1 MEQFGFLT
9 AKSDAQAMQAQA
21 ASATAQ
27 MGATVRYVAGGT
39 NLVDLLKL
47 DVERPKQVVDINALE
62 LAKVEPIGTGEL
74 RGGLRIG
81 ALARNS
87 DVANDARVKRDY
99 AVLSEAILSGA
110 SPQIRNM
117 ASTAGNLLQRTRCP
131 YFRDLAHKCNK
142 REPGSGCD
150 AMEGHNRML
159 AILGTS
165 EHCIATNPSDQ
176 NVALMALEAT
186 VQIRGAGS
194 GKAGGER
201 SVPRNIPI
209 AEFYKLPGATPNIE
223 TVLEPGDLITSV
235 TLPAP
240 VAGARSGYVK
250 LRDRAAYEFALASAA
265 VVLSVSGSKVT
276 HARVALG
283 GVGTIPWRAREAEAE
298 LIGKPATR
306 EQFVRAAEAAL
317 KDAKPR
323 SENGFKVELAKR
335 CIVHALTTVSAA

>member
-1 MEQFGFLT
+1 MEQFGFVS
-9 AKSDAQAMQAQA
+9 ARSEAQA
-21 ASATAQ
+21 AEVAARSATAQ
-27 MGATVRYVAGGT
+27 IGATVRYVAGGT

-47 DVERPKQVVDINALE
+47 DVERPKQVIDINALE
-62 LAKVEPIGTGEL
+62 LSGIEPL
-74 RGGLRIG
+74 NGGLQIG

-87 DVANDARVKRDY
+87 DVANDVTVKRDY

-176 NVALMALEAT
+176 NVALMALEA
-186 VQIRGAGS
+186 VVEIRGPRGN
-194 GKAGGER
+194 R
-201 SVPRNIPI
+201 SVPI
-209 AEFYKLPGATPNIE
+209 AEFYKLPGATPHIE

-235 TLPAP
+235 RLPAP
-240 VAGARSGYVK
+240 VAGAKSGYLK

-265 VVLSVSGSKVT
+265 IVLGVSGGKVT

-298 LIGKPATR
+298 LMGKPATR

-335 CIVHALTTVSAA
+335 CIVHALTTVNA

>member
-1 MEQFGFLT
+1 ME
-9 AKSDAQAMQAQA
+9 A
-21 ASATAQ
+21 AARSATAQ

-62 LAKVEPIGTGEL
+62 LSRIEAVSG
-74 RGGLRIG
+74 GGLRIG

-87 DVANDARVKRDY
+87 DVANDVRVKRDY

-117 ASTAGNLLQRTRCP
+117 ASTSGNLLQRTRCP

-150 AMEGHNRML
+150 AMEGHNRNL

-186 VQIRGAGS
+186 VQIRGV
-194 GKAGGER
+194 KGGER
-201 SVPRNIPI
+201 NVPIV
-209 AEFYKLPGATPNIE
+209 EFYKLPGTTPHIE
-223 TVLEPGDLITSV
+223 TVLEPGDLITAV

-240 VAGARSGYVK
+240 VGGARSGYLK

-265 VVLSVSGSKVT
+265 VVLSVSGGKVT

-298 LIGKPATR
+298 LMGKPATR
-306 EQFVRAAEAAL
+306 EQFMRAAEAAL

>member
-1 MEQFGFLT
+1 MEQFSFVN
-9 AKSDAQAMQAQA
+9 AKSEAQA
-21 ASATAQ
+21 AEVAARSATAQ
-27 MGATVRYVAGGT
+27 LGATVRYVAGGT
-39 NLVDLLKL
+39 NLVDLMKL

-62 LAKVEPIGTGEL
+62 LSQIEPL
-74 RGGLRIG
+74 NGGLRIG

-87 DVANDARVKRDY
+87 DVANHATVKRDY

-117 ASTAGNLLQRTRCP
+117 ATTAGNLVQRTRCP
-131 YFRDLAHKCNK
+131 YYRDLAQRCNK

-176 NVALMALEAT
+176 NVALMVLEAT
-186 VQIRGAGS
+186 VQIRGTKGD
-194 GKAGGER
+194 R
-201 SVPRNIPI
+201 RVPI
-209 AEFYKLPGATPNIE
+209 AEFYKLPGTTPHIE
-223 TVLEPGDLITSV
+223 TVLEPGDLITAV

-240 VAGARSGYVK
+240 RPGTRSGYLK

-265 VVLSVSGSKVT
+265 LVLGVSGGRVT
-276 HARVALG
+276 HARVAMG
-283 GVGTIPWRAREAEAE
+283 GVGTVPWRSREAEE
-298 LIGKPATR
+298 VLMGKPATR
-306 EQFVRAAEAAL
+306 ETYVQAAEAAL

-335 CIVHALTTVSAA
+335 CVVHALTTVSVA

>member
-1 MEQFGFLT
+1 
-9 AKSDAQAMQAQA
+9 MQAAA

-39 NLVDLLKL
+39 NLVDLMKL

-62 LAKVEPIGTGEL
+62 MSRVEPLSG
-74 RGGLRIG
+74 GGLRIG

-87 DVANDARVKRDY
+87 DVANDTTVKRDY

-150 AMEGHNRML
+150 AMDGHNRML

-176 NVALMALEAT
+176 NVALMALDAT
-186 VQIRGAGS
+186 VHVRGAGS
-194 GKAGGER
+194 GRGGER
-201 SVPRNIPI
+201 SVPI

-240 VAGARSGYVK
+240 VAGTKSTYLK

-265 VVLSVSGSKVT
+265 VVMGVSGGKVT
-276 HARVALG
+276 HVRVALG
-283 GVGTIPWRAREAEAE
+283 GVGTIPWRAREAEAV
-298 LIGKPATR
+298 LMGKAATR
-306 EQFVRAAEAAL
+306 ENFVRAAEAAL

-335 CIVHALTTVSAA
+335 CIVHALTTMSA

>member
-1 MEQFGFLT
+1 MEQFSFVS
-9 AKSDAQAMQAQA
+9 ARSEAQA
-21 ASATAQ
+21 AEAAARSATAQ
-27 MGATVRYVAGGT
+27 IGASVRYVAGGT

-62 LAKVEPIGTGEL
+62 MSRIEPL
-74 RGGLRIG
+74 NGGLRIG

-87 DVANDARVKRDY
+87 DVASDARVKRDY
-99 AVLSEAILSGA
+99 AVLSEAIVSGA

-117 ASTAGNLLQRTRCP
+117 ASTAGNLVQRTRCP

-176 NVALMALEAT
+176 NVALMALEA
-186 VQIRGAGS
+186 VVEIRGQRGN
-194 GKAGGER
+194 
-201 SVPRNIPI
+201 RNVPI
-209 AEFYKLPGATPNIE
+209 AEFYKLPGTTPHIE
-223 TVLEPGDLITSV
+223 TVLEPGDLITGV
-235 TLPAP
+235 RLPAP
-240 VAGARSGYVK
+240 VAGVRSGYLK

-265 VVLSVSGSKVT
+265 VVLGVSGGKVT
-276 HARVALG
+276 HARVAMG

-298 LIGKPATR
+298 LMGKPATR

-335 CIVHALTTVSAA
+335 CIVHALTTVGAA

>member
-1 MEQFGFLT
+1 MEQFSFVS
-9 AKSDAQAMQAQA
+9 ARSEAQA
-21 ASATAQ
+21 AEAAARSATAQ
-27 MGATVRYVAGGT
+27 IGASVRYVAGGT

-62 LAKVEPIGTGEL
+62 MSRIEPL
-74 RGGLRIG
+74 NGGLRIG

-87 DVANDARVKRDY
+87 DVASDARVKRDY

-117 ASTAGNLLQRTRCP
+117 ASTAGNLVQRTRCP

-176 NVALMALEAT
+176 NVALMALEA
-186 VQIRGAGS
+186 VVEIRGQRGN
-194 GKAGGER
+194 
-201 SVPRNIPI
+201 RNVPI
-209 AEFYKLPGATPNIE
+209 AEFYKLPGTTPHIE
-223 TVLEPGDLITSV
+223 TVLEPGDLITGMR
-235 TLPAP
+235 LPAP
-240 VAGARSGYVK
+240 VAGVRSGYLK

-265 VVLSVSGSKVT
+265 VVLGVSGGKVT
-276 HARVALG
+276 HALVAMG

-298 LIGKPATR
+298 LMGKPATR

-335 CIVHALTTVSAA
+335 CIVHELTTVSAA

>member
-1 MEQFGFLT
+1 MEQFGFVS
-9 AKSDAQAMQAQA
+9 ARSEAQA
-21 ASATAQ
+21 AEAAARSATAQ
-27 MGATVRYVAGGT
+27 IGASVRYVAGGT
-39 NLVDLLKL
+39 NLVDLMKL

-62 LAKVEPIGTGEL
+62 MSRIEPMN
-74 RGGLRIG
+74 GGLRIG

-87 DVANDARVKRDY
+87 DVANDATVKRDY
-99 AVLSEAILSGA
+99 AVLSQAILSGA

-131 YFRDLAHKCNK
+131 YFRDLAQKCNK

-176 NVALMALEAT
+176 NVALMALDAVVE
-186 VQIRGAGS
+186 IRGKS
-194 GKAGGER
+194 GN
-201 SVPRNIPI
+201 RNVPI
-209 AEFYKLPGATPNIE
+209 AEFYNLPGTTPHIE
-223 TVLEPGDLITSV
+223 TVLEPGDLITAV
-235 TLPAP
+235 RLPAP
-240 VAGARSGYVK
+240 VAGAKTGYLK

-265 VVLSVSGSKVT
+265 VVLSVSDGKVT

-283 GVGTIPWRAREAEAE
+283 GVGTVPWRAREAEAV
-298 LIGKPATR
+298 LVGQPATR

-335 CIVHALTTVSAA
+335 CMVHALTTVSAA

>member
-1 MEQFGFLT
+1 MEQFSFVS
-9 AKSDAQAMQAQA
+9 AKSEAQA
-21 ASATAQ
+21 AEAAARSATAQ
-27 MGATVRYVAGGT
+27 IGASVRYVAGGT

-62 LAKVEPIGTGEL
+62 LSRIEPL
-74 RGGLRIG
+74 NGGLRIG

-87 DVANDARVKRDY
+87 DVANDATVKRDY

-117 ASTAGNLLQRTRCP
+117 ATTAGNLVQRTRCP

-150 AMEGHNRML
+150 AIEGHNRML

-176 NVALMALEAT
+176 NVALMALEA
-186 VQIRGAGS
+186 VVEIRGAGS
-194 GKAGGER
+194 RNGGER
-201 SVPRNIPI
+201 TVPIG
-209 AEFYKLPGATPNIE
+209 EFYKLPGTTPQIE
-223 TVLEPGDLITSV
+223 TVLEPGDLITAV
-235 TLPAP
+235 TLPRP
-240 VAGARSGYVK
+240 VAGARSGYLK
-250 LRDRAAYEFALASAA
+250 LRDRAAYEFALASTA
-265 VVLSVSGSKVT
+265 VVIGVSGGKVT

-283 GVGTIPWRAREAEAE
+283 GVGTIPWRSHEAEAV
-298 LIGKPATR
+298 LMGKPATR

-317 KDAKPR
+317 KDAKPQ

-335 CIVHALTTVSAA
+335 CIVHALTTVSVA

>member
-1 MEQFGFLT
+1 MEQFSFVSAT
-9 AKSDAQAMQAQA
+9 TEAQAGA
-21 ASATAQ
+21 AAARSSTAQ
-27 MGATVRYVAGGT
+27 IGATVRYVAGGT

-62 LAKVEPIGTGEL
+62 MSGIQPSN
-74 RGGLRIG
+74 GGLRIG

-87 DVANDARVKRDY
+87 DVANDATVKRDY

-150 AMEGHNRML
+150 AIDGYNRGL

-176 NVALMALEAT
+176 NVALTALEAT
-186 VQIRGAGS
+186 VEIRGV
-194 GKAGGER
+194 KGER
-201 SVPRNIPI
+201 KVPI
-209 AEFYKLPGATPNIE
+209 AEFYKLPGNTPHIE
-223 TVLEPGDLITSV
+223 TVLEPGDLITAV

-240 VAGARSGYVK
+240 MAGAKSGYLK

-265 VVLSVSGSKVT
+265 VVLGVSGGKVT

-283 GVGTIPWRAREAEAE
+283 GVATIPWRSREAEAV
-298 LIGKPATR
+298 LMGKPATR
-306 EQFVRAAEAAL
+306 ETFVRAAEAAL

-335 CIVHALTTVSAA
+335 CIVHALTTVSAAR